1 MSCYDCALCLFFQI
15 SLLELTTGNGTVLP
29 YLGWVDIECELKGD
43 NKGSSTISLP
53 MLVTDSI
60 LDHPIIGYN
69 VLEQL
74 ISTCDKSSGT
84 NEIVSALSS
93 SLPNVKDEN
102 LNCLVESIRSGNDSY
117 LCLVKVGKRNV
128 IIPAGQS
135 KKIICRVNAGFM
147 DRGTPVIF
155 ESDVMDS
162 LPNGIEIE
170 ESLLYLKGGNCVKV
184 NVVAS
189 NTSLHDVVLKNRT
202 VIGTLH
208 LVRSVTP
215 ADVKWKELEQ
225 DLGQGNKSDQ
235 KANSESDVQSTT
247 YQEELVPKRYF
258 K

>member
-1 MSCYDCALCLFFQI
+1 
-15 SLLELTTGNGTVLP
+15 
-29 YLGWVDIECELKGD
+29 
-43 NKGSSTISLP
+43 
-53 MLVTDSI
+53 
-60 LDHPIIGYN
+60 
-69 VLEQL
+69 
-74 ISTCDKSSGT
+74 
-84 NEIVSALSS
+84 
-93 SLPNVKDEN
+93 
-102 LNCLVESIRSGNDSY
+102 
-117 LCLVKVGKRNV
+117 
-128 IIPAGQS
+128 
-135 KKIICRVNAGFM
+135 M

-189 NTSLHDVVLKNRT
+189 NTSLHDVVHKNRT

-235 KANSESDVQSTT
+235 KANSENDVQSTT